1 MRVLRECWREDE
13 SGGRAELAASDH
25 VAPRDSEG
33 GAVRGAEPRDS
44 HGEAV
49 QHPGGGGVERGDLSF
64 FLRAD
69 DSAADHVVPAAV
81 QLERRRAGRG

>member
-1 MRVLRECWREDE
+1 MCVLCECGRENE
-13 SGGRAELAASDH
+13 SGSRAKLAASDH

-33 GAVRGAEPRDS
+33 GALRGAKPGDS

-49 QHPGGGGVERGDLSF
+49 QHPGRGSVDGGDLSF

-81 QLERRRAGRG
+81 QLERSLWGEG